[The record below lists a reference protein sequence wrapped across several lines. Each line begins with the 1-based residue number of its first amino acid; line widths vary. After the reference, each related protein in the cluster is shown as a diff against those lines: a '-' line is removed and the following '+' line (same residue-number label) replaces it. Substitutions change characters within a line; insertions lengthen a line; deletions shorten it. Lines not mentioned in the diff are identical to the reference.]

1 MIKIEQ
7 LNKSF
12 QKNHVLSNL
21 SLEIKPGL
29 IYGLIGPNGAG
40 KSTLMRCIANIYQI
54 DGGYLTVD
62 EIPLSQ
68 VEKANQK
75 IFYVSDEPFFL
86 KNVSLKEMRHYYQIF
101 YQNFDES
108 FYYYLLTKFEL
119 DENILLST
127 YSKGMKRQAAIILGL
142 ATRPNYL
149 MLDEAFDGLDPYKR
163 VILKQIMIDEVVN
176 HNLSI
181 IIASHNLRE
190 INDIADNL
198 CIINQGKIALNDSV
212 TDLQSDYHK
221 FQVAFKDT
229 ITVDDFKKINPL
241 HVSQHGKV
249 FTLITYGDKEPV
261 LEFLKTLEP
270 LFVEELLLSLEELF
284 IYYLQKEV
292 PYVSL

>member
-12 QKNHVLSNL
+12 QENHVLSNL

-62 EIPLSQ
+62 GIPLSQ

-190 INDIADNL
+190 INDIADHL
-198 CIINQGKIALNDSV
+198 CIINHGKIALNDSV

-292 PYVSL
+292 PYVTI